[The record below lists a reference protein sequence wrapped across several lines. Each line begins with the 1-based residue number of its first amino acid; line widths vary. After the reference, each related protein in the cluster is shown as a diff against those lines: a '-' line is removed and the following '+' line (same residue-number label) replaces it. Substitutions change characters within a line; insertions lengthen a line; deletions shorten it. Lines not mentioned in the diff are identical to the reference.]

1 MRFLGISLCGL
12 FLSMCLGAQA
22 LPPGVTRG
30 PSVEGVTEYD
40 LSNGLRVLLFPDP
53 TKTTTTVNI
62 TYLVG
67 SRNEDYGETGMA
79 HLLEH
84 LMFKGTPEHPNVPQE
99 LTEHGARPNGTT
111 DYDRTNY
118 FETFESTDTNLNWA
132 LDLEADRMV
141 HSFIAKKDLDSE
153 MTVVRNELEMGENN
167 PTSILIERVF
177 STAYLW
183 HNYGKSV
190 IGARSDLEHVPIE
203 RLQAFYGRYYQ
214 PDNAVLTVAGHVDEA
229 KTLALIA
236 KDFGSIPKPTR
247 ILQKTYTEEPTQDGE
262 RSVTLRRVGDAKVLI
277 VGMHV
282 PALASP
288 DGAVADLV
296 GDIFGNAPSGRL
308 YKALVE
314 TKKAG
319 SVGAF
324 ATDSREPGMLMLY
337 AQGTKASDLGDIQK
351 TAVGVIDDVENNP
364 PTEAEVNR
372 AKTKSESR
380 FDLLTRNS
388 ERLGLFLSEYIAA
401 GDWRLAFLTRDR
413 VKNATVAD
421 VDRFARTYLKKS
433 NRTVGLFIPIDKPD
447 RAIIPP
453 TPDVLA
459 LVKDYKG
466 GAAMAAG
473 ESFDPS
479 PTNIDKRTIR
489 GELQPGIK
497 LALISKKTRGEIVN
511 ANMQLHFGN
520 EANLHGKA
528 PEANLAAMMLN
539 RGTSKHTRQQIN
551 DEFDRLKAQV
561 RINGSA
567 TGATVSIQTT
577 KANFPQVLQLVA
589 EILREPSFP
598 ESEFEA
604 LKQQQLTQLEAQRT
618 EPMAIAFQNAERH
631 THPYPKGDVRYVET
645 TDEEIAEIKGT
656 TLASVR
662 DFYADFYGA
671 NKAEFAAVGD
681 IEAESLQKSLSTLF
695 SGWTSKAQYQRVE
708 TNYQKVADVNQS
720 FETPDKANSVFIA
733 VQPLKMTDENP
744 DYPALLLSNYMLGGG
759 FLNSRL
765 ATRIRVK
772 DGLSYGIGSQLNVP
786 TKEDAASFLTYA
798 ISAPQNTAKVESD
811 FYEELKRA
819 VQTGFT
825 DSEIAAAKSGWLQ
838 SRQVSRGQDNELT
851 SRLTNQAFWGRT
863 MDWDAQLESRVAKL
877 TPDQV
882 NAAIR
887 KYLNPDEVSIFK
899 AGDFAKAKTG
909 RAADTSAK

>member
-1 MRFLGISLCGL
+1 
-12 FLSMCLGAQA
+12 
-22 LPPGVTRG
+22 
-30 PSVEGVTEYD
+30 
-40 LSNGLRVLLFPDP
+40 
-53 TKTTTTVNI
+53 
-62 TYLVG
+62 
-67 SRNEDYGETGMA
+67 MA

-84 LMFKGTPEHPNVPQE
+84 LMFKGTPRHPNVPQE

-153 MTVVRNELEMGENN
+153 MTVVRNELEMGENS
-167 PTSILIERVF
+167 PTNILIERVL

-203 RLQAFYGRYYQ
+203 RLQAFYSRNYQ

-236 KDFGSIPKPTR
+236 RYFGSIPKPTR

-262 RSVTLRRVGDAKVLI
+262 RSVTLRRVGDAKVMI
-277 VGMHV
+277 AGMHV
-282 PALASP
+282 PALGSP
-288 DGAVADLV
+288 DGALSNLV
-296 GDIFGNAPSGRL
+296 GDIFANAPSGRL

-324 ATDSREPGMLMLY
+324 ATDSREPGMLMLF
-337 AQGTKASDLGDIQK
+337 AQGTKASDLDEIRK
-351 TAVGVIDDVENNP
+351 TTLSVIDEMETNP

-372 AKTKSESR
+372 AKTKSESQ

-413 VKNATVAD
+413 VKNATATEI
-421 VDRFARTYLKKS
+421 DRFARTYLKDS

-447 RAIIPP
+447 RSEIPP

-466 GAAMAAG
+466 GAVMAAG
-473 ESFDPS
+473 EAFDPS
-479 PTNIDKRTIR
+479 PANIDKRTIR

-497 LALISKKTRGEIVN
+497 LALISKKSRGEIVN
-511 ANMQLHFGN
+511 ASLRLHFGN
-520 EANLHGKA
+520 ESNLQGKVPQA
-528 PEANLAAMMLN
+528 HLASMMLN
-539 RGTSKHTRQQIN
+539 RGTTKHTRQQIN

-561 RINGSA
+561 RVNGSA

-589 EILREPSFP
+589 EILRQPSFP

-604 LKQQQLTQLEAQRT
+604 LKQQQLTQLEEQRT
-618 EPMAIAFQNAERH
+618 EPMTIASQNAERH
-631 THPYPKGDVRYVET
+631 IHPYPKGDVRYVET
-645 TDEEIAEIKGT
+645 IDEEIAEVKGT
-656 TLASVR
+656 TLASVKE
-662 DFYADFYGA
+662 FYSNFYGS

-681 IEAESLQKSLSTLF
+681 IDAESLQKSLTTLF
-695 SGWTSKAQYQRVE
+695 SGWASKAQYQRVE
-708 TNYQKVADVNQS
+708 TNYRKVSEVNQS
-720 FETPDKANSVFIA
+720 FETPDKANSVFVA
-733 VQPLKMTDENP
+733 VQPIRITDDSPE
-744 DYPALLLSNYMLGGG
+744 YPALLLSNYMLGGG

-772 DGLSYGIGSQLNVP
+772 DGLSYGIGSQLSVP
-786 TKEDAASFLTYA
+786 TKEDAATFLTYA
-798 ISAPQNTAKVESD
+798 ISAPQNTAKVEGD
-811 FYEELKRA
+811 FYDELKRA
-819 VQTGFT
+819 VQNGFSDT
-825 DSEIAAAKSGWLQ
+825 EIAAAKSGWLQ
-838 SRQVSRGQDNELT
+838 SRQVSRGQDNELAM
-851 SRLTNQAFWGRT
+851 RLANQAFWGRT
-863 MDWDAQLESRVAKL
+863 MQWDAQLESRVAKL
-877 TPDQV
+877 TTDQV
-882 NAAIR
+882 NTTVR
-887 KYLNPDEVSIFK
+887 KYINPDEVSIFK
-899 AGDFAKAKTG
+899 AGDFAKAKSS
-909 RAADTSAK
+909 RAADTSAQ